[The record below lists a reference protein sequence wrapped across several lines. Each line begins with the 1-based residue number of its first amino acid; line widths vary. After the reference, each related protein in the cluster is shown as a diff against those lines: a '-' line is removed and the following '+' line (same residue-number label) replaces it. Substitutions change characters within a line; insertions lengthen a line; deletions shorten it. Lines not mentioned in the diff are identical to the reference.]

1 MENGVEY
8 YLLTQPQKGI
18 WYTEKMYP
26 GTSIGNIAATLK
38 IHGKINYDIL
48 ENAINLFVKNNEAVR
63 LQITEK
69 DNEPYQYFVDFKYS
83 KFEFYDFTEKNP
95 EEFFSWDKKQT
106 EKPFELLNSKLFYF
120 ALVKID
126 EETGGFYVKM
136 HHLISD
142 AWSMGIVGNSIIEYY
157 SKLKNYMEIDF
168 CPRPSYKE
176 FILKADGYQTSD
188 RFKSDEEYWKARLA
202 DFTEIT
208 SLKPRKE
215 MDIKAK
221 RKTFVLP
228 KKLTDKLKRHCSEN
242 SVSEYSVFFAAL
254 LMYINRVASKDDITI
269 GTPLL
274 NRTNAREKEMFG
286 MFASTAVPVRT
297 KIREDMNFEELTG
310 IISKE
315 VLSVLRHQKY
325 PYNLM
330 QKFVHSSS
338 GVNDALFDIVL
349 SYQNS
354 KFRNDFNE
362 RFFTRWHFSGYQ
374 IESLI
379 ININDRDN
387 DDKFIIDYDFLVSLF
402 SATEIDFIHQHI
414 VSILWHALD
423 NPKKR
428 ISRLEMISEI
438 EKQRILI
445 EFNNTKAEYPGDMT
459 IPELFEEQTAKTPDR
474 IAAVSGNNAL
484 TYDELN
490 KRSNRLARLL
500 REKGV
505 TRDSVVSLII
515 ERSLDMIVGI
525 LGILKAGGA
534 YLPIDPKYPVERK
547 QYILKNSGAKIVLAN
562 TAFLQDVDFKG
573 SIIDPGSNI
582 IGDYDNSNLACI
594 NEPDD
599 LVYIIYTSGSTGNPK
614 GVMIEHRGL
623 VNRLNWMQKE
633 YPLNKDSRILQKTT
647 YTFDVSVWELIWGLL
662 TGARLCFLR
671 PNGEKDPEE
680 IIKAI
685 SDYGITTM
693 HFVPSMLNAFLK
705 YVEET
710 NSTDRLSTL
719 RQVFASG
726 EALSLGQVDKFNELL
741 NRRIGCSLY
750 NLYGPTEASIDVT
763 YFNCSPDLKY
773 LRSVPIGKPIDNTKL
788 LILDK
793 HMNLVPIGI
802 AGELF
807 IGGVGVAR
815 GYINNTELTR
825 ERFIENPYFPGE
837 MIYRTGDLARWY
849 PKGDIEYLGRIDNQV
864 KIRGFRVELTEIE
877 KALLNNKDISNVI
890 VIGKPKPNGEN
901 FLCAYYIS
909 NNPVSSEYLRA
920 YLLERLPDYMVPSYF
935 VRISEMPLLP
945 NGKINRKALPDID
958 TSKTD
963 AEHKLPANETES
975 ILFEIVAETL
985 KTREFGTNNNFF
997 DLGGDSLM
1005 IIDILIKLYKYGWGL
1020 SAADFYKYPTIK
1032 SLSAKILGYSADENS
1047 LNEAEGFIDIKRFKE
1062 TYRNRKIKVP
1072 QNILLTGVTGFLGI
1086 HLLKEFIDHTDAN
1099 VYCMIRGRDASEAR
1113 DKLKNALSSYF
1124 DDNCWELF
1132 NDRIFIVVGDVGL
1145 DKFSLSDKAYSEL
1158 SSVIDTIVHS
1168 AAIVKYFGAYSEFVN
1183 VNINGTRRI
1192 IDFAKEF
1199 NKKLYY
1205 LSTLAV
1211 SGSYLVSHEDNVKV
1225 FGEDSFYIGQNYK
1238 ENVYVRSK
1246 FEAENEIY
1254 KQIDK
1259 GLDATVLRMGN
1270 LTGRFSDGRFQN
1282 NIDDNAF
1289 YRIIKSIYQLS
1300 LMPENQLQTNIE
1312 FTPVD
1317 LAGRALRM
1325 IIMESKRD
1333 RLIYHILNHNEIT
1346 ASHLIDLFDSIGIRI
1361 NIVKSEDFRS
1371 YIEKISIDQKMN
1383 KALSGI
1389 ITDIGK
1395 DKDLDYNTPIV
1406 TNSDETQKCL
1416 KKLGFEWPVISSGYI
1431 EKIIEHMRLTGF
1443 IEKLG

>member
-1 MENGVEY
+1 MGNGVEY
-8 YLLTQPQKGI
+8 YPLTHPQKGI

-38 IHGKINYDIL
+38 IHGNINYDIL

-83 KFEFYDFTEKNP
+83 QLEFYDFTSKNS
-95 EEFFSWDKKQT
+95 EEFFAWDKKQT
-106 EKPFELLNSKLFYF
+106 ERPFELLDNKLFYF

-157 SKLKNYMEIDF
+157 SKLKNEEEIDF
-168 CPRPSYKE
+168 CPKPSYEE
-176 FILKADGYQTSD
+176 FILKEDRYYMSD
-188 RFKSDEEYWKARLA
+188 RFKSDEEYWKTRLI
-202 DFTEIT
+202 DFNEIT

-215 MDIKAK
+215 MDIRAK
-221 RKTFVLP
+221 RKTFVIP
-228 KKLTDKLKRHCSEN
+228 KKLTDKLKRYCSEN
-242 SVSEYSVFFAAL
+242 NVSEYSVFFAAL
-254 LMYINRVASKDDITI
+254 LMYINRVTSKEDLTI

-274 NRTNAREKEMFG
+274 NRTNAREKETFG

-297 KIREDMNFEELTG
+297 RISEEMNFEELMG
-310 IISKE
+310 NISKE
-315 VLSVLRHQKY
+315 VLSVFRHQKY

-330 QKFVHSSS
+330 QKLVRSSN
-338 GVNDALFDIVL
+338 GANDALFDIVL

-354 KFRNDFNE
+354 KFRNDLYE
-362 RFFTRWHFSGYQ
+362 KFFTRWHFNGYQ

-414 VSILWHALD
+414 VNILWHALD
-423 NPKKR
+423 NPKKT

-438 EKQRILI
+438 EKHRILV
-445 EFNNTKAEYPGDMT
+445 EFNNTTAEYPRNMT
-459 IPELFEEQTAKTPDR
+459 IHELFEEQAARTPDR
-474 IAAVSGNNAL
+474 IAAVFGEKAL

-490 KRSNRLARLL
+490 KRSNQLARLL

-515 ERSLDMIVGI
+515 ERSLEMIVGI

-534 YLPIDPKYPVERK
+534 YLPIDPKYPRERI
-547 QYILKNSGAKIVLAN
+547 QYILKNSRSKIIL
-562 TAFLQDVDFKG
+562 TPTPFLHDAGFKG
-573 SIIDPGSNI
+573 SIINPGSNI

-594 NEPDD
+594 NKPGD

-633 YPLNKDSRILQKTT
+633 YPLDEESRILQKTT
-647 YTFDVSVWELIWGLL
+647 YTFDVSVWELVWALI
-662 TGARLCFLR
+662 TGARLCFLK
-671 PNGEKDPEE
+671 PDGEKDPEE

-685 SDYGITTM
+685 SAYGITTM

-705 YVEET
+705 YIEET
-710 NSTDRLSTL
+710 NSTDRLTTL

-726 EALSLGQVDKFNELL
+726 EALSLAQVGKFNELL
-741 NRRIGCSLY
+741 NRPIGCNLF

-763 YFNCSPDLKY
+763 YYNCSPEVKY
-773 LRSVPIGKPIDNTKL
+773 LHSIPIGKPIDNTRL
-788 LILDK
+788 FILDK
-793 HMNLVPIGI
+793 HMNMVPIGI

-815 GYINNTELTR
+815 GYINNDVLTR
-825 ERFIENPYFPGE
+825 ERFIENPYYPGE
-837 MIYRTGDLARWY
+837 IIYRTGDLARWY

-864 KIRGFRVELTEIE
+864 KIRGFRVELSEIE
-877 KALLNNKDISNVI
+877 KALLNNKDISNAI

-909 NNPVSSEYLRA
+909 DNPVSSEFLRS

-935 VRISEMPLLP
+935 VRIGEMPMLP

-963 AEHKLPANETES
+963 VEHKLPDNETES
-975 ILFEIVAETL
+975 ILFEAVAEAL
-985 KTREFGTNNNFF
+985 KARDFGTTDNFF

-1032 SLSAKILGYSADENS
+1032 YLSAKILGNTASEKLPNG
-1047 LNEAEGFIDIKRFKE
+1047 AEVFIDLKRFKE
-1062 TYRNRKIKVP
+1062 AYSNRRNIKP
-1072 QNILLTGVTGFLGI
+1072 HNILLTGATGFLGI

-1099 VYCMIRGRDASEAR
+1099 VYCLVRGRDVSEAR
-1113 DKLKNALSSYF
+1113 NKLKNELSSYF
-1124 DDNCWELF
+1124 GEDCSYFFKN
-1132 NDRIFIVVGDVGL
+1132 RISIVVGDIGQ

-1158 SSVIDTIVHS
+1158 SSVIDTVVHS

-1183 VNINGTRRI
+1183 INVNGTKRVI
-1192 IDFAKEF
+1192 GFAKEL

-1205 LSTLAV
+1205 LSTLAI
-1211 SGSYLVSHEDNVKV
+1211 SGSYLISHENDVKV
-1225 FGEDSFYIGQNYK
+1225 FGEDAFYIGQNYK

-1254 KQIDK
+1254 KHIEK
-1259 GLDATVLRMGN
+1259 GLNATVLRMGN
-1270 LTGRFSDGRFQN
+1270 LTGRFSDGRFQD

-1300 LMPENQLQTNIE
+1300 LMPENQLHTNIE

-1317 LAGRALRM
+1317 LAGRALRL

-1333 RLIYHILNHNEIT
+1333 RLVYHILNHNEIT
-1346 ASHLIDLFDSIGIRI
+1346 VRHLIDLFDSIGISI
-1361 NIVKSEDFRS
+1361 NVVKSEDFRS
-1371 YIEKISIDQKMN
+1371 YIEKISIDKKMN

-1416 KKLGFEWPVISSGYI
+1416 KKLGFEWPVISSEYI
-1431 EKIIEHMRLTGF
+1431 GKIIEHMRMTGF